1 MNLPLSIL
9 LVFLLALLT
18 LVSYVDR
25 LYHEMGK
32 FLSREFEENIE
43 AYEQLVE
50 PRLGFTRERA
60 SLSMAMLTQI
70 CMASIGVL
78 IGYLLF
84 IEQRWVGLDLV
95 QAAVSL
101 VFIIVIFNR
110 LLPHIFFV
118 RTKGKWLAKFVPL
131 LRALVYL
138 SMPASIL
145 LGFALSVASLS
156 KEHAEKEPEHP
167 SEAVDAFIEAGQEE
181 GILEQTDRDLIQSV
195 VEFGGKTVREVMT
208 PRPKMV
214 AVPTSMTIAEFTEL
228 LSKTPYSRIPVY
240 EGDIDHIKGVIYS
253 KDLLQVPD
261 SEASTK
267 TVADL
272 MKSDVHFVPETKL
285 GSELLREMQHD
296 NIRLSVVIDE
306 YGGVAGLVT
315 IEDLVE
321 EIVGEIRDEHEKSD
335 VVKESDT
342 SYIFNGNTDIDL
354 LEKLLGGVRGDE
366 KEATTIGGLVSE
378 LAGRIP
384 RVGEVFEHNGL
395 RFEVLDSTERRVE
408 RVRVSLQNLPAAKQV
423 QA

>member
-9 LVFLLALLT
+9 LVVLLAVLT

-50 PRLGFTRERA
+50 PGLGFTRERA

-84 IEQRWVGLDLV
+84 IEQRWVALDLV

-118 RTKGKWLAKFVPL
+118 RTKGEWLAKLVPV
-131 LRALVYL
+131 LRILIYVA
-138 SMPASIL
+138 MPASIL

-181 GILEQTDRDLIQSV
+181 GILEETDRDLIQSV

-214 AVPTSMTIAEFTEL
+214 AVPASMTIAEFTEL

-240 EGDIDHIKGVIYS
+240 EGDIDHITGVMYT

-261 SEASTK
+261 TEAGSK
-267 TVADL
+267 VVADL
-272 MKSDVHFVPETKL
+272 MKTDVHFVPETKL

-296 NIRLSVVIDE
+296 NIRLSIVIDE

-335 VVKESDT
+335 VVKESDS

-354 LEKLLGGVRGDE
+354 LEKLLGGVRPDE

-384 RVGEVFEHNGL
+384 TVGEVFEHNGL
-395 RFEVLDSTERRVE
+395 RFEVLESTERRVE
-408 RVRVSLQNLPAAKQV
+408 RVRVSLQNLPAARQV

>member
-1 MNLPLSIL
+1 
-9 LVFLLALLT
+9 
-18 LVSYVDR
+18 
-25 LYHEMGK
+25 
-32 FLSREFEENIE
+32 
-43 AYEQLVE
+43 
-50 PRLGFTRERA
+50 
-60 SLSMAMLTQI
+60 
-70 CMASIGVL
+70 
-78 IGYLLF
+78 
-84 IEQRWVGLDLV
+84 
-95 QAAVSL
+95 
-101 VFIIVIFNR
+101 
-110 LLPHIFFV
+110 
-118 RTKGKWLAKFVPL
+118 
-131 LRALVYL
+131 
-138 SMPASIL
+138 
-145 LGFALSVASLS
+145 
-156 KEHAEKEPEHP
+156 
-167 SEAVDAFIEAGQEE
+167 
-181 GILEQTDRDLIQSV
+181 
-195 VEFGGKTVREVMT
+195 
-208 PRPKMV
+208 MV
-214 AVPTSMTIAEFTEL
+214 AVPTLMTLAEFTEL

-240 EGDIDHIKGVIYS
+240 EGDIDHIQGVIYT

-342 SYIFNGNTDIDL
+342 SYIFTGNTDIDL
-354 LEKLLGGVRGDE
+354 LEKLLGGVRPDE

-384 RVGEVFEHNGL
+384 KVGEVLEHNGL

>member
-32 FLSREFEENIE
+32 FLSREFEENIA

-240 EGDIDHIKGVIYS
+240 KGDIDHIKGVIYS

-306 YGGVAGLVT
+306 YGGLAGLVT

-354 LEKLLGGVRGDE
+354 LEKLLGGVRPDE

-408 RVRVSLQNLPAAKQV
+408 RVRVSLQNLPAANQV

>member
-60 SLSMAMLTQI
+60 SLSMAMLTQLS
-70 CMASIGVL
+70 MASIGVL

-84 IEQRWVGLDLV
+84 IEQRWVALDLV

-118 RTKGKWLAKFVPL
+118 RTNGKWLAKFVPV
-131 LRALVYL
+131 LRALIYL

-156 KEHAEKEPEHP
+156 KEHAEKAPEHP

-181 GILEQTDRDLIQSV
+181 GILEETDRDLIQSV

-214 AVPTSMTIAEFTEL
+214 AVPTSMTIAEFTDL

-240 EGDIDHIKGVIYS
+240 EGDIDHIKGVIYT
-253 KDLLQVPD
+253 KDLLQVLD

-272 MKSDVHFVPETKL
+272 MKTDVHFVPETKL

-296 NIRLSVVIDE
+296 NIRLSLVIDE
-306 YGGVAGLVT
+306 YGGLAGLVT

-354 LEKLLGGVRGDE
+354 LEKLLGGVRPDE

-378 LAGRIP
+378 LAGHIP

>member
-60 SLSMAMLTQI
+60 SLSMAMLTQLS
-70 CMASIGVL
+70 MASIGVL

-84 IEQRWVGLDLV
+84 IEQRWVALDLV

-118 RTKGKWLAKFVPL
+118 RTNGKWLAKFVPV
-131 LRALVYL
+131 LRALIYL

-156 KEHAEKEPEHP
+156 KEHAEKAPEHP

-181 GILEQTDRDLIQSV
+181 GILEETDRDLIQSV

-214 AVPTSMTIAEFTEL
+214 AVPTSMTIAEFTDL

-240 EGDIDHIKGVIYS
+240 EGDIDHIKGVIYT
-253 KDLLQVPD
+253 KDLLQVLD

-272 MKSDVHFVPETKL
+272 MKTDVHFVPETKL

-296 NIRLSVVIDE
+296 NIRLSLVIDE
-306 YGGVAGLVT
+306 YGGLAGLVT

-354 LEKLLGGVRGDE
+354 LEKLLGGVRPDE

-384 RVGEVFEHNGL
+384 RVGEVFEHNAL

>member
-84 IEQRWVGLDLV
+84 IEQRWVALDLV

-101 VFIIVIFNR
+101 IFIIVIFNR

-118 RTKGKWLAKFVPL
+118 RTKGEWLAKFVPI
-131 LRALVYL
+131 LRILIYVA
-138 SMPASIL
+138 MPASIL
-145 LGFALSVASLS
+145 LGFTLSVASLS

-181 GILEQTDRDLIQSV
+181 GILEETDRDLIQSV

-208 PRPKMV
+208 PRPKIV
-214 AVPTSMTIAEFTEL
+214 AVPTSMTIAEFTEM

-240 EGDIDHIKGVIYS
+240 EGDIDHIKGIMYT

-261 SEASTK
+261 TEAASK
-267 TVADL
+267 TVSDL
-272 MKSDVHFVPETKL
+272 MKTDVHFVPETKL
-285 GSELLREMQHD
+285 GSELLREMQQD
-296 NIRLSVVIDE
+296 NVRLSIVIDE
-306 YGGVAGLVT
+306 YGSVAGLVT

-342 SYIFNGNTDIDL
+342 SYIFTGNTDIDL
-354 LEKLLGGVRGDE
+354 LEKLLGGVRPDE

-384 RVGEVFEHNGL
+384 APGEIFEHNGL

-408 RVRVSLQNLPAAKQV
+408 RIRVSLQTLPASNQV

>member
-9 LVFLLALLT
+9 LVFLLAVLT

-43 AYEQLVE
+43 TYEELVE

-60 SLSMAMLTQI
+60 SLSMAMLRQI
-70 CMASIGVL
+70 CMAFIGVL
-78 IGYLLF
+78 VGYLLF
-84 IEQRWVGLDLV
+84 IEQRWVALDLV

-101 VFIIVIFNR
+101 IFIIVIFNR

-118 RTKGKWLAKFVPL
+118 RTRGKWLARFVPV
-131 LRALVYL
+131 LRTLIYL
-138 SMPASIL
+138 AMPATIL

-181 GILEQTDRDLIQSV
+181 GILEETDRDLIQSV

-208 PRPKMV
+208 PRPEIV
-214 AVPTSMTIAEFTEL
+214 AVPGTMTIAEFTEL
-228 LSKTPYSRIPVY
+228 LNKTPYSRIPVY
-240 EGDIDHIKGVIYS
+240 EGNIDHIKGVMYT
-253 KDLLQVPD
+253 KDLLQIPD
-261 SEASTK
+261 TEAGSR
-267 TVADL
+267 TVADF
-272 MKSDVHFVPETKL
+272 MKTDVHFVPETKL

-296 NIRLSVVIDE
+296 NIRLSIVIDE

-335 VVKESDT
+335 IVKESDT

-354 LEKLLGGVRGDE
+354 LEKLLGGVRPEE

-384 RVGEVFEHNGL
+384 APGEVFEHNGL
-395 RFEVLDSTERRVE
+395 RFEVLNSTERRVE
-408 RVRVSLQNLPAAKQV
+408 RVRVSLQNLPAARQV